1 MKLFSKDRPDPAPK
15 VSQKTVVKGSPK
27 VGAEDKPRD
36 RPSVLHNMG
45 VYFRYMQAA
54 AVLFLDKRLKRDPLV
69 VDRLK
74 HMRAQNEFVQ
84 LMLRNPST
92 AKSLPPGTE
101 DQARYMAPA
110 LAALEKEIA
119 KNPGVTMSRLAELQK
134 NPPAPQ
140 TKLRT
145 RPGPPTRGRGRY

>member
-1 MKLFSKDRPDPAPK
+1 MKLFSKDRTEPDPK
-15 VSQKTVVKGSPK
+15 VNQKTAVKGASKASAEEKPK
-27 VGAEDKPRD
+27 D
-36 RPSVLHNMG
+36 RPSLLQNMG
-45 VYFRYMQAA
+45 IYFRYMQAA
-54 AVLFLDKRLKRDPLV
+54 AVLFLEKKLKRDPLV
-69 VDRLK
+69 ADRLK
-74 HMRAQNEFVQ
+74 QMRAQNEFVQ

-145 RPGPPTRGRGRY
+145 RPGPPTRGKGRY